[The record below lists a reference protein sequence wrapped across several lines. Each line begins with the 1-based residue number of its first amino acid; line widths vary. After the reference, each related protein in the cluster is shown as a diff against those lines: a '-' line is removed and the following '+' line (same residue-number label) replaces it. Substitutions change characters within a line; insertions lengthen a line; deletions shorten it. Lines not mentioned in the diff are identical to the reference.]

1 VDAADI
7 AGVDAAMSLTRHRQ
21 NPVSAMANGLLGI
34 VKNVS
39 STSSSASRPVP
50 ASRELAALNARVK
63 CASCLRDSSSRG
75 EPGRDRL
82 QLGAPD
88 MR

>member
-21 NPVSAMANGLLGI
+21 NPVSAMPMSWDCEERLFGI
-34 VKNVS
+34 EFS
-39 STSSSASRPVP
+39 EPAGP

-63 CASCLRDSSSRG
+63 CASSLRDSSSRG

>member
-1 VDAADI
+1 MSWDCEELLFGI
-7 AGVDAAMSLTRHRQ
+7 ELSEPAG
-21 NPVSAMANGLLGI
+21 
-34 VKNVS
+34 
-39 STSSSASRPVP
+39 P

-63 CASCLRDSSSRG
+63 CASSLRDSSSRG